1 MAGRIAAGQL
11 SGTATAQAEEKEKMR
26 DQQSYH
32 KTYKPLILWMIL
44 FIAVCTLIPTVIIRI
59 LQELFQINWGAGP
72 EVRMI
77 LMFMVI
83 AIDGLMW
90 MIFAG
95 EYVYWINGG
104 PSFEEA
110 KVAGSEKRK
119 AYAAAHLSVFLK
131 MTLVCCVYIVVSSF
145 FRLPMLIDVVVIAS
159 AIVVAAIKTMP
170 IRFD

>member
-1 MAGRIAAGQL
+1 
-11 SGTATAQAEEKEKMR
+11 MR
-26 DQQSYH
+26 DQQSYQ
-32 KTYKPLILWMIL
+32 KTYKPLVLWMIL
-44 FIAVCTLIPTVIIRI
+44 FIAVSTLMPTVINRI
-59 LQELFQINWGAGP
+59 LQELFQTTWGAGA

-90 MIFAG
+90 MIYAG
-95 EYVYWINGG
+95 EYIYWINGG

-110 KVAGSEKRK
+110 KAAGSVKRK

-131 MTLVCCVYIVVSSF
+131 MTLACCVYLLVSSF
-145 FRLPMLIDVVVIAS
+145 LRLTMGIDIFLISS

>member
-1 MAGRIAAGQL
+1 
-11 SGTATAQAEEKEKMR
+11 MR

-32 KTYKPLILWMIL
+32 KTYKPLVLWMIVFL
-44 FIAVCTLIPTVIIRI
+44 VASTLLPMAIDRI
-59 LQELFQINWGAGP
+59 LQELFQTTWGAGA

-83 AIDGLMW
+83 AIDGLLA
-90 MIFAG
+90 MIYAG

-110 KVAGSEKRK
+110 KAAGSEKRK
-119 AYAAAHLSVFLK
+119 AYAGAHLRVFLR
-131 MTLVCCVYIVVSSF
+131 MTLICVVYIGISSF
-145 FRLPMLIDVVVIAS
+145 FRLPMGIDVVVIAS
-159 AIVVAAIKTMP
+159 AVVIAAIKTMP

>member
-1 MAGRIAAGQL
+1 
-11 SGTATAQAEEKEKMR
+11 MR

-44 FIAVCTLIPTVIIRI
+44 FIAVCTLIPIFINQI
-59 LQELFQINWGAGP
+59 FEQLFQITWGEGA
-72 EVRMI
+72 EVRVI

-90 MIFAG
+90 MIYAG

-110 KVAGSEKRK
+110 KAAGSEKRK

-131 MTLVCCVYIVVSSF
+131 MTLVCCVYIVISLF
-145 FRLPMLIDVVVIAS
+145 FRLPMLIDIVVIAS
-159 AIVVAAIKTMP
+159 AIVAAAIKTMP
-170 IRFD
+170 IRFN